1 MPCFRPLAAT
11 LALLFLSSPASAQEA
26 LKLPEVLQMARSH
39 SHAVLS
45 SRQRLLSFEAQKE
58 AARALS
64 LPSLFLQT
72 GGGFTATNRPGNPGD
87 GVDTSLALSQ
97 LLFDFDATRHAQGI
111 AGSQSE
117 IAKMTLLQSE
127 QDAMEGAAVNYFQ
140 VLRSEALA
148 GLSDDS
154 FKQAQEHLRLGEL
167 RLKAGSGTRSE
178 VLLLKARLANAR
190 VSLVQARNQVIFSR
204 LALGNQI
211 NLPLG
216 DRPLLQNTVLPP
228 RSFDIDLVPALER
241 RPEILAQ
248 SLKVLIGEER
258 QEVEKSSSLPGL
270 NATGRYNQ
278 RNLENGTLFAG
289 LNLNWPL
296 FDGNKSSSRLRSAQ
310 ADTAAESEI
319 LEQLKQAAEL
329 DIHQEVQSSQEA
341 NSRFQAAQE
350 GSLAAT
356 EAYRIALRRYALGL
370 STQLELIDVQ
380 NTLTL
385 ARDNAVQAQSDMAIA
400 EIKLCRALGFDL
412 AECLGKETGKR
423 P

>member
-1 MPCFRPLAAT
+1 MPCLRPFAAILT
-11 LALLFLSSPASAQEA
+11 LLFLAVPTSAQEA

-39 SHAVLS
+39 SHSVLG

-58 AARALS
+58 SARAS
-64 LPSLFLQT
+64 SWPSLSLQT
-72 GGGFTATNRPGNPGD
+72 GGGLTATNRPKNPGD
-87 GVDTSLALSQ
+87 GVDTSLFLNQ
-97 LLFDFDATRHAQGI
+97 LLFDFDATRHVQGI
-111 AGSQSE
+111 AASQFE
-117 IAKMTLLQSE
+117 IAKMALLQSE
-127 QDAMEGAAVNYFQ
+127 QEAMEGAAVNYFQ
-140 VLRSEALA
+140 VLRREALA
-148 GLSDDS
+148 GLSDDA

-190 VSLVQARNQVIFSR
+190 VSLVQARNQVVLSR

-228 RSFDIDLVPALER
+228 HSFDIDLVPALER
-241 RPEILAQ
+241 RPEIAAQ
-248 SLKVLIGEER
+248 VLKVAIGKER

-270 NATGRYNQ
+270 NATGRYSQ
-278 RNLENGTLFAG
+278 RNLDGGDLFAG
-289 LNLNWPL
+289 VSVNWPL
-296 FDGNKSSSRLRSAQ
+296 FDGFKSSSRLRSAQ
-310 ADTAAESEI
+310 ADTAAESEL
-319 LEQLKQAAEL
+319 LEQLKQSAEL
-329 DIHQEVQSSQEA
+329 DIRQEVQSSQEA

-350 GSLAAT
+350 GSLAAN
-356 EAYRIALRRYALGL
+356 EAYRIAVRRYALGL

-412 AECLGKETGKR
+412 AESFGKETGK
-423 P
+423 